1 MVFLKHISSNVF
13 FSKILS
19 CIIIFAVIFN
29 IMFSALKINNQID
42 FNEVSNIQKDV
53 FSTVFFVSDAV
64 SKISN
69 DILAKIVTQKTGQ
82 PIDNTKSQQ
91 PVSNT
96 SNDCVLKPN
105 FDRNNQVLQFCY
117 AMSFGY
123 SKDLRDLEFYDK
135 HRMHGF
141 VVFYF
146 MLMLLFFTSVKNVYD
161 SVNNKII
168 KIYSLKPAL
177 F

>member
-19 CIIIFAVIFN
+19 CFIVFTVIFN
-29 IMFSALKINNQID
+29 VMFSALKINNQID

-64 SKISN
+64 GKISR

-82 PIDNTKSQQ
+82 SSDNTKSKQ
-91 PVSNT
+91 PISNT
-96 SNDCVLKPN
+96 SNDYILKPN
-105 FDRNNQVLQFCY
+105 FDKNNQVLKLCY

-123 SKDLRDLEFYDK
+123 FGDLRDLEFYDK
-135 HRMHGF
+135 HRTHGF
-141 VVFYF
+141 VMVYF
-146 MLMLLFFTSVKNVYD
+146 ILMLLFFTSVKNVYD
-161 SVNNKII
+161 SVINKNI
-168 KIYSLKPAL
+168 KIYSAKPAL